1 MSSTWRNKETNNIT
15 HKSGIPITSPPENFK
30 NIPMFEVLHPKVP
43 SNDPSVTKEFT
54 EEVTE
59 GFDIMGDDYF
69 ESCKRYIRLKGIAGI
84 SDFIKDKFKLLY
96 TNPVDKLDE
105 SIEDT
110 IYSVLYGLLLMT
122 GEQCKDDTLLEKQTK
137 DKAFSGFWWIKGYG
151 SELFTTMQEAFS
163 VQDSQFTITVDS
175 FKKNHPEFITDN
187 NIYNKVVEYYVSQL
201 NERETKLKRRINDT
215 ELFQFNNYF
224 DNQLNLPEVQ
234 SKILKIK
241 TSTTTQTIKTA
252 YRNTMSDYQK
262 YYKNTARFKIY
273 NKESILYYTFD
284 NTYYTFDNT
293 YFDLLNTYFDLLNNK
308 EPPTPSDTNNPPA
321 QDTNYAFSINFKKTD
336 MKTVPIQSFLED
348 VLTHYTSI
356 LVKKKKTGSYK
367 DNILKSRIG
376 TVYTKLLN
384 YLEFQFYRKYGVFF
398 NEYHL
403 ALFNHIFFI
412 LLNQDDTDAENVYNG
427 TTNDYF
433 NFGKQQMTNIYQTL
447 FKEILSDESSKLSY
461 LYPLETPISSG
472 DNDMQKFY
480 LYDYMLLK
488 DDEML
493 PTDGVMLYPVSIS
506 PTVLNSDNANVLI
519 DYILLPEPPFEVD
532 SDMKK
537 FYREELSPC
546 EKEQEKKKKKIK
558 GYAKTIKEELY
569 KILLAPVTIYIAYNF
584 YYLFFFKDCTESVKT
599 YNETTGD
606 TDYKNTCEKCTTPI
620 FPDVETYFH
629 YYEEHK
635 LDLLFEL
642 FFKPVK
648 FLYTLANSLKAIF
661 RNEFS
666 LLSAN
671 AIVPKDEFPYIFL
684 FACIIFFYNY
694 LIYDFSKNE
703 EGNYKYV
710 LSIFNHII
718 GLDFD
723 KLNESVTG
731 LRMDQLQV
739 NKTEDIESILKKG
752 GIAAY
757 VFMITIL
764 FFTETMIHHIGGV
777 SIKSMFNNIATKA
790 FSSDGVIDSDYKKD
804 YENSWLFW
812 VTNTTNPLVGILKFL
827 YMLFYWFLK
836 GFIVVKLIPLSIT
849 IVILYFIY
857 NLFVG
862 IYNNSTA
869 DVSMFDKFDLINRTI
884 YTKLYSESSNT
895 IMFMI
900 KSVFWFVF
908 FYLYEFIA
916 ILVLIISL
924 TTILKRID
932 SNVSTVISM
941 FFLFFIVGI
950 VLWCA
955 YKYKLIKPKLDDDYM
970 RYDNSKQF
978 NMFNCKDEY
987 EKNTDNNMLNIFVAS
1002 DTYNKDIIDEYM
1014 EKRTN
1019 EIINKKPSGLQKS
1032 FGSMVNFFGDKMNS
1046 AKSFLE
1052 DKTANVESTIGSGL
1066 TNVKDLLASK
1076 AAQTKDGASKLKE
1089 VAYKTPSKLGEV
1101 GYKLGEGALYGSK
1114 ALGEGALNGAKALGE
1129 GALNGA
1135 KALGEGALNGAKSL
1149 ATGFGNLFSKK

>member
-1 MSSTWRNKETNNIT
+1 MSSTWRNKETNNIP
-15 HKSGIPITSPPENFK
+15 HKSGIPITSPPSPPENFK

-43 SNDPSVTKEFT
+43 SSDPSVTKEFT

-69 ESCKRYIRLKGIAGI
+69 ESCKRYIRLKGLAGI
-84 SDFIKDKFKLLY
+84 SDFVKDKFKLLY

-122 GEQCKDDTLLEKQTK
+122 GEECKDDTLLEKQTK
-137 DKAFSGFWWIKGYG
+137 EKAFSGFWWIKGYG

-163 VQDSQFTITVDS
+163 VQDNPYLTKTVDS

-201 NERETKLKRRINDT
+201 NERETKLKRRIKDT

-241 TSTTTQTIKTA
+241 TSATTQTIKTA

-273 NKESILYYTFD
+273 NKEPIS
-284 NTYYTFDNT
+284 YYTFDNT
-293 YFDLLNTYFDLLNNK
+293 YFDLIIIK
-308 EPPTPSDTNNPPA
+308 EPPTPSDTNNP
-321 QDTNYAFSINFKKTD
+321 QDPNYAFSIDFNKSE
-336 MKTVPIQSFLED
+336 TVPIESFLED

-398 NEYHL
+398 NENHL
-403 ALFNHIFFI
+403 ALFNHIFYI
-412 LLNQDDTDAENVYNG
+412 LLNQDNQDDNLLTGSNNPYNKTDNK
-427 TTNDYF
+427 YF
-433 NFGKQQMTNIYQTL
+433 KFGRKKMSEIYQTL
-447 FKEILSDESSKLSY
+447 FQEILLDSTSKLPY
-461 LYPLETPISSG
+461 LYTLETGLDSDDDI
-472 DNDMQKFY
+472 DMQIFY
-480 LYDYMLLK
+480 KSNYMLLSPG
-488 DDEML
+488 EMT
-493 PTDGVMLYPVSIS
+493 PEDNIMIYPAG
-506 PTVLNSDNANVLI
+506 NSDNANVLI
-519 DYILLPEPPFEVD
+519 DYILLPEPPFEVE
-532 SDMKK
+532 SDMKT
-537 FYREELSPC
+537 YYTEELTEC

-569 KILLAPVTIYIAYNF
+569 KILLAPVSIYVAYNF
-584 YYLFFFKDCTESVKT
+584 YYLFFFKDCADPTKT

-606 TDYKNTCEKCTTPI
+606 TTYKNTCENCTTPV
-620 FPDVETYFH
+620 FPDLESYFH
-629 YYEEHK
+629 HYEEHK
-635 LDLLFEL
+635 LDFFFELLF
-642 FFKPVK
+642 KPTK
-648 FLYTLANSLKAIF
+648 LLYTSFNVIKAFFRKEVSLF
-661 RNEFS
+661 GNP
-666 LLSAN
+666 
-671 AIVPKDEFPYIFL
+671 IVPKDEFPYIFL
-684 FACIIFFYNY
+684 FSCFIFFYNY
-694 LIYDFSKNE
+694 FIYNFFTNK
-703 EGNYKYV
+703 EGNYKDI
-710 LSIFNHII
+710 LSVFKHII

-731 LRMDQLQV
+731 LRNNELTFNNLNNV
-739 NKTEDIESILKKG
+739 IVTG
-752 GIAAY
+752 GIAA
-757 VFMITIL
+757 VAFLVTLI
-764 FFTETMIHHIGGV
+764 FVAETVIRNIFGY
-777 SIKSMFNNIATKA
+777 SLKSLFNNFAAKVNPTVNP
-790 FSSDGVIDSDYKKD
+790 DTEDYFT
-804 YENSWLFW
+804 NSWIFW
-812 VTNTTNPLVGILKFL
+812 IGNTMNPLVGVLKFL
-827 YMLFYWFLK
+827 YMLLYWFARVY
-836 GFIVVKLIPLSIT
+836 IVFLLIPLSVT
-849 IVILYFIY
+849 IIILYFIY

-862 IYNNSTA
+862 IYNNSST
-869 DVSMFDKFDLINRTI
+869 DISMFDKIELINRTI

-932 SNVSTVISM
+932 SNEITTVISM

-970 RYDNSKQF
+970 RYENSKQF

-987 EKNTDNNMLNIFVAS
+987 EKSTDNHMLNIFVAS
-1002 DTYNKDIIDEYM
+1002 DTYNKVIIKQYM
-1014 EKRTN
+1014 KKREN
-1019 EIINKKPSGLQKS
+1019 EIKNKTPSGLQKS
-1032 FGSMVNFFGDKMNS
+1032 FGSMVNFFGDKMKS

-1076 AAQTKDGASKLKE
+1076 YAQTKDGASKLKE

-1135 KALGEGALNGAKSL
+1135 KSL
-1149 ATGFGNLFSKK
+1149 ATGISNIFSNNSNK

>member
-1 MSSTWRNKETNNIT
+1 
-15 HKSGIPITSPPENFK
+15 
-30 NIPMFEVLHPKVP
+30 MFEVLKP
-43 SNDPSVTKEFT
+43 SDSLYGGPYDTNPPPPSEKIV
-54 EEVTE
+54 E

-69 ESCKRYIRLKGIAGI
+69 EQCKRYIKLKGLSGI
-84 SDFIKDKFKLLY
+84 SDFLKDKFKLLY
-96 TNPVDKLDE
+96 QNPVEKLDE
-105 SIEDT
+105 SIEET
-110 IYSVLYGLLLMT
+110 IFSLLYGMLLMT
-122 GEQCKDDTLLEKQTK
+122 DKGCEEENVLEKQTK

-151 SELFTTMQEAFS
+151 SEMFTTMQEAFS
-163 VQDSQFTITVDS
+163 VQDTPYLKRTVNS
-175 FKKNHPEFITDN
+175 FKKNHPEFITDD

-234 SKILKIK
+234 SNILKIK
-241 TSTTTQTIKTA
+241 TSATHTTKTT
-252 YRNTMSDYQK
+252 YQNTMADYQK

-284 NTYYTFDNT
+284 NTY
-293 YFDLLNTYFDLLNNK
+293 FDLIKNK
-308 EPPTPSDTNNPPA
+308 DPPNSPTADNAPA
-321 QDTNYAFSINFKKTD
+321 QDPNYAFSINLNKSE
-336 MKTVPIQSFLED
+336 TVPIQSYLDD
-348 VLTHYTSI
+348 VLTHYHTI
-356 LVKKKKTGSYK
+356 LVKKGKEGTYKK
-367 DNILKSRIG
+367 NILKSRIG
-376 TVYTKLLN
+376 TVYANLLN
-384 YLEFQFYRKYGVFF
+384 YLEFQFYRMYGVFF

-412 LLNQDDTDAENVYNG
+412 LLNQDDTDDGNVYNG
-427 TTNDYF
+427 ITNDYF
-433 NFGKQQMTNIYQTL
+433 KFGKQQMTNIYQTL

-461 LYPLETPISSG
+461 LLETSSG
-472 DNDMQKFY
+472 DIDMQKF
-480 LYDYMLLK
+480 LK

-493 PTDGVMLYPVSIS
+493 PTDGVMLYPVSTS
-506 PTVLNSDNANVLI
+506 LSVGVNTALVLI
-519 DYILLPEPPFEVD
+519 DYILLPEPPFEVE
-532 SDMKK
+532 SDMKT
-537 FYREELSPC
+537 YYTEELTEC
-546 EKEQEKKKKKIK
+546 EKEQERKKKKIK
-558 GYAKTIKEELY
+558 RYAKTIKEELY

-606 TDYKNTCEKCTTPI
+606 TDYKNTSDKCTTPV
-620 FPDVETYFH
+620 FPDLESYFH
-629 YYEEHK
+629 YYEGHK

-790 FSSDGVIDSDYKKD
+790 FSSDGVIDSEND

-857 NLFVG
+857 NMFVG

-869 DVSMFDKFDLINRTI
+869 DVSMFDKFDLMNRSI

-932 SNVSTVISM
+932 SNEITTVISM

-950 VLWCA
+950 VVWSA
-955 YKYKLIKPKLDDDYM
+955 YKYKIIKPKLDDDYM
-970 RYDNSKQF
+970 RYENSKQF

-987 EKNTDNNMLNIFVAS
+987 EKNTSNSMFNIFIAS
-1002 DTYNKDIIDEYM
+1002 DTYNKDIIGEYM
-1014 EKRTN
+1014 DKRKN
-1019 EIINKKPSGLQKS
+1019 EIINKTPSGLQKS
-1032 FGSMVNFFGDKMNS
+1032 FGSMVNFFGDKMKS

-1076 AAQTKDGASKLKE
+1076 YAQTKDGASKLKE
-1089 VAYKTPSKLGEV
+1089 VAYKTPSKLGE
-1101 GYKLGEGALYGSK
+1101 GAKSLGEGALYGSK

-1135 KALGEGALNGAKSL
+1135 KSL
-1149 ATGFGNLFSKK
+1149 ATGISNIFSNNSKK

>member
-1 MSSTWRNKETNNIT
+1 MSSTWRNKETNNIP
-15 HKSGIPITSPPENFK
+15 HKSGIPITSPPSPPENFK

-43 SNDPSVTKEFT
+43 SSDPSVTKEFT

-69 ESCKRYIRLKGIAGI
+69 ESCKRYIRLKGLAGI

-96 TNPVDKLDE
+96 TNPVEKLDE

-137 DKAFSGFWWIKGYG
+137 EKAFSGFWWIKGYG

-163 VQDSQFTITVDS
+163 VQDSPYLTKTVDS

-201 NERETKLKRRINDT
+201 NERETKLKRRIKDT

-234 SKILKIK
+234 SNILKIK
-241 TSTTTQTIKTA
+241 TSATTQTTKTA

-273 NKESILYYTFD
+273 NKEPISYYAF
-284 NTYYTFDNT
+284 NNT
-293 YFDLLNTYFDLLNNK
+293 YFDLSNDTA
-308 EPPTPSDTNNPPA
+308 PPGSPASDNA
-321 QDTNYAFSINFKKTD
+321 EDKNYAFSIDFNKSE
-336 MKTVPIQSFLED
+336 TVPIQSFLED

-367 DNILKSRIG
+367 HNILKSRIG

-384 YLEFQFYRKYGVFF
+384 YLEFQFYRIYGVFF
-398 NEYHL
+398 NENHL
-403 ALFNHIFFI
+403 AMFNHIFYI
-412 LLNQDDTDAENVYNG
+412 LLNQDNQDNNLLNGSNNPYNKTDNK
-427 TTNDYF
+427 YF
-433 NFGKQQMTNIYQTL
+433 KFGKKIMSEIYQTL
-447 FKEILSDESSKLSY
+447 FQEILDSTSKLPY
-461 LYPLETPISSG
+461 LYTLEPTDKLDSDDDI
-472 DNDMQKFY
+472 DMQIFY
-480 LYDYMLLK
+480 KYNYMLLSP
-488 DDEML
+488 DEMI
-493 PTDGVMLYPVSIS
+493 PKDGIMIYPAG
-506 PTVLNSDNANVLI
+506 VLNSDNANVLI
-519 DYILLPEPPFEVD
+519 DYILLPEPPFEVE
-532 SDMKK
+532 SDMKT
-537 FYREELSPC
+537 YYTEELTEC
-546 EKEQEKKKKKIK
+546 EKEQERKKKKIK

-606 TDYKNTCEKCTTPI
+606 TDYKNTSDNCTTPI

-857 NLFVG
+857 NMFVG

-869 DVSMFDKFDLINRTI
+869 DVSMFDKFDLMNRSI

-900 KSVFWFVF
+900 KSVFWFLF

-932 SNVSTVISM
+932 SNEITTVISM

-955 YKYKLIKPKLDDDYM
+955 YKYKLIKPKLDGDYM

-987 EKNTDNNMLNIFVAS
+987 EKETDNHMLNIFVAS
-1002 DTYNKDIIDEYM
+1002 DIYNKDIIKQYM
-1014 EKRTN
+1014 DKRKN
-1019 EIINKKPSGLQKS
+1019 EIENKTPSGLQKS
-1032 FGSMVNFFGDKMNS
+1032 FGSMVNFFGDKMKS

-1066 TNVKDLLASK
+1066 TNVKDLLLSK
-1076 AAQTKDGASKLKE
+1076 AAQTKDGA
-1089 VAYKTPSKLGEV
+1089 
-1101 GYKLGEGALYGSK
+1101 K
-1114 ALGEGALNGAKALGE
+1114 ALGE
-1129 GALNGA
+1129 
-1135 KALGEGALNGAKSL
+1135 GAKSL

>member
-1 MSSTWRNKETNNIT
+1 MK
-15 HKSGIPITSPPENFK
+15 
-30 NIPMFEVLHPKVP
+30 
-43 SNDPSVTKEFT
+43 
-54 EEVTE
+54 
-59 GFDIMGDDYF
+59 
-69 ESCKRYIRLKGIAGI
+69 
-84 SDFIKDKFKLLY
+84 
-96 TNPVDKLDE
+96 
-105 SIEDT
+105 
-110 IYSVLYGLLLMT
+110 
-122 GEQCKDDTLLEKQTK
+122 
-137 DKAFSGFWWIKGYG
+137 
-151 SELFTTMQEAFS
+151 
-163 VQDSQFTITVDS
+163 
-175 FKKNHPEFITDN
+175 
-187 NIYNKVVEYYVSQL
+187 
-201 NERETKLKRRINDT
+201 
-215 ELFQFNNYF
+215 
-224 DNQLNLPEVQ
+224 
-234 SKILKIK
+234 
-241 TSTTTQTIKTA
+241 
-252 YRNTMSDYQK
+252 
-262 YYKNTARFKIY
+262 
-273 NKESILYYTFD
+273 
-284 NTYYTFDNT
+284 TYYT
-293 YFDLLNTYFDLLNNK
+293 
-308 EPPTPSDTNNPPA
+308 
-321 QDTNYAFSINFKKTD
+321 
-336 MKTVPIQSFLED
+336 
-348 VLTHYTSI
+348 
-356 LVKKKKTGSYK
+356 
-367 DNILKSRIG
+367 
-376 TVYTKLLN
+376 
-384 YLEFQFYRKYGVFF
+384 
-398 NEYHL
+398 
-403 ALFNHIFFI
+403 
-412 LLNQDDTDAENVYNG
+412 
-427 TTNDYF
+427 
-433 NFGKQQMTNIYQTL
+433 
-447 FKEILSDESSKLSY
+447 
-461 LYPLETPISSG
+461 
-472 DNDMQKFY
+472 
-480 LYDYMLLK
+480 
-488 DDEML
+488 
-493 PTDGVMLYPVSIS
+493 
-506 PTVLNSDNANVLI
+506 
-519 DYILLPEPPFEVD
+519 
-532 SDMKK
+532 
-537 FYREELSPC
+537 EELTEC
-546 EKEQEKKKKKIK
+546 EKEQERKKKKIK

-606 TDYKNTCEKCTTPI
+606 TDYKNTSDKCTTPI

-648 FLYTLANSLKAIF
+648 FLYTSFNVIKAFFRKEVSLFANP
-661 RNEFS
+661 
-666 LLSAN
+666 
-671 AIVPKDEFPYIFL
+671 IVPKDEFPYIFL

-857 NLFVG
+857 NMFVG

-869 DVSMFDKFDLINRTI
+869 DVSMFDKFDLMNRSI

-932 SNVSTVISM
+932 SNEITTVISM

-970 RYDNSKQF
+970 RYENSKQF
-978 NMFNCKDEY
+978 NMFNCKDKY
-987 EKNTDNNMLNIFVAS
+987 EKSTSNSMFNIFIAS
-1002 DTYNKDIIDEYM
+1002 DTYNKDIIREYM
-1014 EKRTN
+1014 DKRKN
-1019 EIINKKPSGLQKS
+1019 EINNKTPSGLQKS
-1032 FGSMVNFFGDKMNS
+1032 FGSMVNFFGDKMKS

-1076 AAQTKDGASKLKE
+1076 YAQTKDGASKLGE

-1135 KALGEGALNGAKSL
+1135 KSL
-1149 ATGFGNLFSKK
+1149 ATGISNIFSNNSKK

>member
-15 HKSGIPITSPPENFK
+15 HKSGIPITSPPSPPENFK

-43 SNDPSVTKEFT
+43 SSDPSVTKEFT

-69 ESCKRYIRLKGIAGI
+69 EQCKRYIKLKGLSGI
-84 SDFIKDKFKLLY
+84 SDFLKDKFKLLY
-96 TNPVDKLDE
+96 QNPVEKLDE
-105 SIEDT
+105 SIEET
-110 IYSVLYGLLLMT
+110 IFSLLYGMLLMT
-122 GEQCKDDTLLEKQTK
+122 DKGCEEENVLEKQTK

-163 VQDSQFTITVDS
+163 VQDTPYLKRTVNS
-175 FKKNHPEFITDN
+175 FKKNHPEFITDD

-234 SKILKIK
+234 SNILKIK
-241 TSTTTQTIKTA
+241 TSATTPTTKTT
-252 YRNTMSDYQK
+252 YQNTMADYQK

-284 NTYYTFDNT
+284 NDYFDNT
-293 YFDLLNTYFDLLNNK
+293 YFHLTKNK
-308 EPPTPSDTNNPPA
+308 DPPNSPTDDNAPA
-321 QDTNYAFSINFKKTD
+321 QDPNYAFSINFKNTD
-336 MKTVPIQSFLED
+336 MKTVPIQSYLDD
-348 VLTHYTSI
+348 VLTHYHTI
-356 LVKKKKTGSYK
+356 LVKKGKEGTYKK
-367 DNILKSRIG
+367 NILKSRIG
-376 TVYTKLLN
+376 TVYANLLN
-384 YLEFQFYRKYGVFF
+384 YLEFQFYRMYGVFF

-412 LLNQDDTDAENVYNG
+412 LLNQDNSPDNPYNILDNPNPYNK
-427 TTNDYF
+427 TKNKYF
-433 NFGKQQMTNIYQTL
+433 EFGRKKMSEIYQTL
-447 FKEILSDESSKLSY
+447 FQEILLDSSSKLPY
-461 LYPLETPISSG
+461 LYRLERIP
-472 DNDMQKFY
+472 DNFDPDDDNNMQIFY
-480 LYDYMLLK
+480 KYNYMLLSS
-488 DDEML
+488 DEMI
-493 PTDGVMLYPVSIS
+493 PKNGIMIYPADI
-506 PTVLNSDNANVLI
+506 SDNANVLI
-519 DYILLPEPPFEVD
+519 DYILLPEPPFEVE
-532 SDMKK
+532 SDMKT
-537 FYREELSPC
+537 YYTEELTEC

-558 GYAKTIKEELY
+558 RYAKTIKEELY

-606 TDYKNTCEKCTTPI
+606 TDYKNTSDECTTPV
-620 FPDVETYFH
+620 FPDLESYFH
-629 YYEEHK
+629 YYEGHK

-723 KLNESVTG
+723 KLNESVTE

-777 SIKSMFNNIATKA
+777 SIKSMFNNIATKT
-790 FSSDGVIDSDYKKD
+790 FSLDGVIDSEID

-857 NLFVG
+857 NMFVG

-869 DVSMFDKFDLINRTI
+869 DVSMFDKIELINRSI

-932 SNVSTVISM
+932 SNEITTVISM

-950 VLWCA
+950 VVWSA
-955 YKYKLIKPKLDDDYM
+955 YKYKIIKPKLDDDYM
-970 RYDNSKQF
+970 RYENSKQF

-987 EKNTDNNMLNIFVAS
+987 EKNTSNSMFKIFIAS
-1002 DTYNKDIIDEYM
+1002 DTYNEVIIKQYM
-1014 EKRTN
+1014 KKREN
-1019 EIINKKPSGLQKS
+1019 EINNKTPSGLQKS
-1032 FGSMVNFFGDKMNS
+1032 FGSMVNFFGDKMKS

-1052 DKTANVESTIGSGL
+1052 DKTANVESTIGSGVSN
-1066 TNVKDLLASK
+1066 TYNLLASK
-1076 AAQTKDGASKLKE
+1076 YAQTKDGASKLKE
-1089 VAYKTPSKLGEV
+1089 VAYKTPSKLGE
-1101 GYKLGEGALYGSK
+1101 GAKSLGEGALYGSK

-1135 KALGEGALNGAKSL
+1135 KSL
-1149 ATGFGNLFSKK
+1149 VTGISNIFSNNSNNSKK

>member
-1 MSSTWRNKETNNIT
+1 MSSTWRNKQTNNIT
-15 HKSGIPITSPPENFK
+15 HKSGIPITSPPPENFK

-43 SNDPSVTKEFT
+43 SSGPSVTKEFT

-69 ESCKRYIRLKGIAGI
+69 EQCKRYIKLKGLSGI
-84 SDFIKDKFKLLY
+84 SDFLKDKFKLLY
-96 TNPVDKLDE
+96 QNPVEKLDE
-105 SIEDT
+105 SIEET

-122 GEQCKDDTLLEKQTK
+122 GEECKDDTLLEKQTK
-137 DKAFSGFWWIKGYG
+137 EKAFSGFWWIKGYG

-163 VQDSQFTITVDS
+163 VQDSPYLTKTVDS

-201 NERETKLKRRINDT
+201 NERETKLKRRIKDT

-234 SKILKIK
+234 SNILKIK
-241 TSTTTQTIKTA
+241 TSATTQTIKTA
-252 YRNTMSDYQK
+252 YRNTMADYQK

-273 NKESILYYTFD
+273 NKEPISYYAFD
-284 NTYYTFDNT
+284 ND
-293 YFDLLNTYFDLLNNK
+293 YFDLANDTA
-308 EPPTPSDTNNPPA
+308 PPDSPASDNA
-321 QDTNYAFSINFKKTD
+321 KDKKYAFSINFND

-367 DNILKSRIG
+367 HNILKSRIG

-384 YLEFQFYRKYGVFF
+384 YLEFQFYRIYGVFF
-398 NEYHL
+398 NENHL
-403 ALFNHIFFI
+403 ALFNHIFYI
-412 LLNQDDTDAENVYNG
+412 LLNQDNSSDNLLTGSNNPYNKTDNK
-427 TTNDYF
+427 YF
-433 NFGKQQMTNIYQTL
+433 KFGRKKMSEIYQTL
-447 FKEILSDESSKLSY
+447 FKEILLDSTSKLTY
-461 LYPLETPISSG
+461 LYTLEPTDKLDSDDDI
-472 DNDMQKFY
+472 DMQIFY
-480 LYDYMLLK
+480 KYNYMLLSP
-488 DDEML
+488 DEMI
-493 PTDGVMLYPVSIS
+493 PKDGIMIYPAGVLD
-506 PTVLNSDNANVLI
+506 TVLNSDNANVLI

-569 KILLAPVTIYIAYNF
+569 KILLAPVSIYVAYNF
-584 YYLFFFKDCTESVKT
+584 YYLFFFKDCADPTKT

-606 TDYKNTCEKCTTPI
+606 TTYMNTCEKCTTPV
-620 FPDVETYFH
+620 FPDLESYFH
-629 YYEEHK
+629 HYEEHK
-635 LDLLFEL
+635 LDFFFELLF
-642 FFKPVK
+642 KPTK
-648 FLYTLANSLKAIF
+648 LLYTSFNVIKAFFRKEVSLFANP
-661 RNEFS
+661 
-666 LLSAN
+666 
-671 AIVPKDEFPYIFL
+671 IVPKDEFPYIFL
-684 FACIIFFYNY
+684 FSCFIFFYNY
-694 LIYDFSKNE
+694 FIYNFFTNK
-703 EGNYKYV
+703 EGNYKDI
-710 LSIFNHII
+710 LSVFKHII

-731 LRMDQLQV
+731 LRNNELTFNNLNNVMR
-739 NKTEDIESILKKG
+739 KG
-752 GIAAY
+752 GIAGVA
-757 VFMITIL
+757 FMVTLI
-764 FFTETMIHHIGGV
+764 FVAETVIRNIFGY
-777 SIKSMFNNIATKA
+777 SLKSLFNNIAAKVNPTVKQ
-790 FSSDGVIDSDYKKD
+790 DNEDYFT
-804 YENSWLFW
+804 NSWIFW
-812 VTNTTNPLVGILKFL
+812 IGNTMNPLVGVLKFL
-827 YMLFYWFLK
+827 YMLLYWFARVY
-836 GFIVVKLIPLSIT
+836 IVFLLIPLSVT
-849 IVILYFIY
+849 IIILYFIY

-862 IYNNSTA
+862 IYNNSST
-869 DVSMFDKFDLINRTI
+869 DISMFDKIELINRTI

-900 KSVFWFVF
+900 KSVFWFLF

-932 SNVSTVISM
+932 SNEITTVISM

-955 YKYKLIKPKLDDDYM
+955 YKYKLIKPKLDGDYM

-987 EKNTDNNMLNIFVAS
+987 EKETDNHMLNIFVAS
-1002 DTYNKDIIDEYM
+1002 DIYNKDIIKQYM
-1014 EKRTN
+1014 DKRKN
-1019 EIINKKPSGLQKS
+1019 EIENKTPSGLQKS

-1066 TNVKDLLASK
+1066 TNVKDLLLSK
-1076 AAQTKDGASKLKE
+1076 AAQTKDGA
-1089 VAYKTPSKLGEV
+1089 
-1101 GYKLGEGALYGSK
+1101 K
-1114 ALGEGALNGAKALGE
+1114 ALGE
-1129 GALNGA
+1129 
-1135 KALGEGALNGAKSL
+1135 GAKSL

>member
-15 HKSGIPITSPPENFK
+15 HKSGIPITSPPSPPENFK

-43 SNDPSVTKEFT
+43 SSDPSVTKEFT

-69 ESCKRYIRLKGIAGI
+69 EQCKRYIKLKGLSGI
-84 SDFIKDKFKLLY
+84 SDFLKDKFKLLY
-96 TNPVDKLDE
+96 QNPVEKLDE
-105 SIEDT
+105 SIEET
-110 IYSVLYGLLLMT
+110 IFSLLYGMLLMT
-122 GEQCKDDTLLEKQTK
+122 DKGCEEENVLEKQTK

-163 VQDSQFTITVDS
+163 VQDTPYLKRTVDS

-234 SKILKIK
+234 SNILKIK
-241 TSTTTQTIKTA
+241 TASTHTTKTT
-252 YRNTMSDYQK
+252 YQNTMADYQK

-273 NKESILYYTFD
+273 NKEPISYYTFK
-284 NTYYTFDNT
+284 NE
-293 YFDLLNTYFDLLNNK
+293 YFDLLNNTA
-308 EPPTPSDTNNPPA
+308 PPNSPSLDNART
-321 QDTNYAFSINFKKTD
+321 QDPNYAFSIDFPAGT
-336 MKTVPIQSFLED
+336 KTVPIQSFLED

-356 LVKKKKTGSYK
+356 LVKKEKTGSYK

-376 TVYTKLLN
+376 TVYANLLN
-384 YLEFQFYRKYGVFF
+384 YLEFQFYRMYGVFF

-412 LLNQDDTDAENVYNG
+412 LLNQDDTNADNVYNG
-427 TTNDYF
+427 
-433 NFGKQQMTNIYQTL
+433 MTNKYFEFGRKKMNEIYKTL
-447 FKEILSDESSKLSY
+447 FEEILLDSTSKLHY
-461 LYPLETPISSG
+461 LYTLLD
-472 DNDMQKFY
+472 DNFDSDDDIDMQIFY
-480 LYDYMLLK
+480 KYNYMLLSF
-488 DDEML
+488 DEMN
-493 PTDGVMLYPVSIS
+493 PKDSYPVGIS
-506 PTVLNSDNANVLI
+506 PDDNENVLI
-519 DYILLPEPPFEVD
+519 DYILLPEPPFEVE
-532 SDMKK
+532 SDMKT
-537 FYREELSPC
+537 YYTEELTEC
-546 EKEQEKKKKKIK
+546 EKEQERKKKKIK
-558 GYAKTIKEELY
+558 RYAKTIKEELY

-606 TDYKNTCEKCTTPI
+606 TDYKNTSDKCTTPV
-620 FPDVETYFH
+620 FPDVESYFH
-629 YYEEHK
+629 YYERHK

-648 FLYTLANSLKAIF
+648 FLYTSFNSLKAIF

-703 EGNYKYV
+703 EGNYNYV

-777 SIKSMFNNIATKA
+777 SIKSMFNDSDYK
-790 FSSDGVIDSDYKKD
+790 DGVIDSDYKDGVIDSDYKED

-857 NLFVG
+857 NMFVG

-869 DVSMFDKFDLINRTI
+869 DVSMFDKIELINRSI

-932 SNVSTVISM
+932 SNEITTVISM

-950 VLWCA
+950 VVWSA
-955 YKYKLIKPKLDDDYM
+955 YKYKIIKPKLDDDYM

-978 NMFNCKDEY
+978 NMFNCKDKY
-987 EKNTDNNMLNIFVAS
+987 EKDTSNSMFNIFIAS
-1002 DTYNKDIIDEYM
+1002 DKYNEVIINEYM
-1014 EKRTN
+1014 DKRKK
-1019 EIINKKPSGLQKS
+1019 EIENKTPSGLQKS
-1032 FGSMVNFFGDKMNS
+1032 FGSMVNFFGDKMKS

-1076 AAQTKDGASKLKE
+1076 YAQTKDGASKLKE
-1089 VAYKTPSKLGEV
+1089 VAYKTPSKLGE
-1101 GYKLGEGALYGSK
+1101 GAKSLGEDALYVSK

-1149 ATGFGNLFSKK
+1149 ATGISNLFSKK

>member
-15 HKSGIPITSPPENFK
+15 HKSGIPITSPPSPPENFK

-43 SNDPSVTKEFT
+43 SSDPSVTKEFT

-69 ESCKRYIRLKGIAGI
+69 ESCKRYIRLKGLAGI
-84 SDFIKDKFKLLY
+84 SDFVKDKFKLLY

-122 GEQCKDDTLLEKQTK
+122 GEECKDDTLLEKQTK

-163 VQDSQFTITVDS
+163 VQDNPYLTKTVDS

-241 TSTTTQTIKTA
+241 TSATTQTIKTA
-252 YRNTMSDYQK
+252 YRNTMADYQK

-273 NKESILYYTFD
+273 NKEPIS
-284 NTYYTFDNT
+284 YYTFDNT
-293 YFDLLNTYFDLLNNK
+293 YFDLSNNTA
-308 EPPTPSDTNNPPA
+308 PPESPASDNA
-321 QDTNYAFSINFKKTD
+321 EDKKYAFSIDFNKSE
-336 MKTVPIQSFLED
+336 TVPIESFLED

-356 LVKKKKTGSYK
+356 LVKNKKTGSYK
-367 DNILKSRIG
+367 HNILKSRIG

-398 NEYHL
+398 NENHL
-403 ALFNHIFFI
+403 ALFNHIFYI

-461 LYPLETPISSG
+461 LYPLEPPLSSG
-472 DNDMQKFY
+472 DIDMQKFY

-506 PTVLNSDNANVLI
+506 PIVLGVNTALVLM
-519 DYILLPEPPFEVD
+519 DYILLPEPPFEVE
-532 SDMKK
+532 SDMKT
-537 FYREELSPC
+537 YYTEELTEC

-569 KILLAPVTIYIAYNF
+569 KIILAPVTIYIAYNF

-606 TDYKNTCEKCTTPI
+606 TDYKNTSDNCTTPI

-836 GFIVVKLIPLSIT
+836 GFIVVKLIPLSVT
-849 IVILYFIY
+849 IIILYFIY

-862 IYNNSTA
+862 IYNNSST
-869 DVSMFDKFDLINRTI
+869 DISMFDKIELINRTI

-932 SNVSTVISM
+932 SNEITTVISM
-941 FFLFFIVGI
+941 FFSFFIVGI

-987 EKNTDNNMLNIFVAS
+987 EKSTDNHMLNIFVAS
-1002 DTYNKDIIDEYM
+1002 DTYNKVIIDEYM
-1014 EKRTN
+1014 KKRKN

-1032 FGSMVNFFGDKMNS
+1032 FGSMVNFFGDKMKS

-1076 AAQTKDGASKLKE
+1076 IEQTKDGASKLKE
-1089 VAYKTPSKLGEV
+1089 VAYKTPSKLGE
-1101 GYKLGEGALYGSK
+1101 GAYKLGEGALYGSKALGEGALYGSK

-1135 KALGEGALNGAKSL
+1135 KSL
-1149 ATGFGNLFSKK
+1149 ATGISNLFSNNSNK